1 MEIKLR
7 KKCCVVFLFCWEDW
21 FGFYESIIVDKGM
34 RIKLQCKAIDTILEK
49 QYSDVI

>member
-1 MEIKLR
+1 MEIELR
-7 KKCCVVFLFCWEDW
+7 KKCCCFFFGWEDW